1 MRLTHSAEEG
11 AGAADEDGRRP
22 PFDTDVLIVG
32 AGPVG
37 LALALDLRHRGVRF
51 LVLDASD
58 GRVEHPKVG
67 TVGPRS
73 MELFRRWGLAHAVR
87 TAGWPG
93 DHPLD
98 VVWVTAVGGHEI
110 HRLPFGT
117 SDSRPPHPWTPE
129 PEQVCPQNLLAPLL
143 ARAVDVHPDGPLRH
157 GCRLDGFVQDAD
169 GVTASATRLAGG
181 APLSLRARW
190 LVGCD
195 GASSTVRGILGVGA
209 PSRHPTRTFR
219 NILFRAPE
227 LDARLGDRRA
237 LVYFLTQPPDLRYPL
252 RAMDGRGLYRLI
264 ASAEAA
270 LHQEPMALLRSAVAV
285 DTPLEVVSE
294 HVWHLTHRIA
304 DRYRVGRVLLAGDAA
319 HTLSPSGGFG
329 MNTGIGDAADLGW
342 KLAADLAGW
351 AGPGLL
357 DAYEAER
364 RPVAERGLEAAGAN
378 LRRTVGRALPKEI
391 LLDGPEGDRARAALA
406 RQLGSAAVRAEFDA
420 PDLHFGMRYASPLIV
435 ADPDGDDGDWRSGAL
450 PGARA
455 PHAWLSGGT
464 STLDLFGAG
473 FRLLCFTDGRS
484 PASLLP
490 TDGRSPDA
498 RVPRGLIDAFARRGV
513 PLAVTHCHDRL
524 VARLYGR
531 PYVLVRPDGHV
542 AWRGTRPPLDPGLLA
557 DTVRG
562 AR

>member
-1 MRLTHSAEEG
+1 MTTTHADGEGSGGRSA
-11 AGAADEDGRRP
+11 

-51 LVLDASD
+51 RLLDASD

-73 MELFRRWGLAHAVR
+73 MELFRRWGLAHAIR

-98 VVWVTAVGGHEI
+98 VAWVTAVGGHEI
-110 HRLPFGT
+110 HRLAFGT
-117 SDSRPPHPWTPE
+117 SDSRPPLPWTPE
-129 PEQVCPQNLLAPLL
+129 PEQVCPQHLLLPLL
-143 ARAVDVHPDGPLRH
+143 ARAVGVHPDGPLRH
-157 GCRLDGFVQDAD
+157 GRRLDGLVQDAT
-169 GVTASATRLAGG
+169 GVTASVTRLADGTRRTV
-181 APLSLRARW
+181 RARW

-195 GASSTVRGILGVGA
+195 GATSTVRRLLGVDA
-209 PSRHPTRTFR
+209 PSRHPVRVFR

-237 LVYFLTQPPDLRYPL
+237 LVYFLTRPPDLRYPL
-252 RAMDGRGLYRLI
+252 RSMDGHGLYRLT
-264 ASAEAA
+264 ATAETAR
-270 LHQEPMALLRSAVAV
+270 HQEPMALLRSAVAV

-319 HTLSPSGGFG
+319 HTLPPAGGFG

-342 KLAADLAGW
+342 KLAAELAGW

-357 DAYEAER
+357 DAYATER
-364 RPVAERGLEAAGAN
+364 RPVAERGLAAAGAN
-378 LRRTVGRALPKEI
+378 LRRTVDRTLPQEI
-391 LLDGPEGDRARAALA
+391 LLDTPEGDRARAALA
-406 RQLGSAAVRAEFDA
+406 RQLGSEAVHTEFDA
-420 PDLHFGMRYASPLIV
+420 PDLHFGHRYASPLIV
-435 ADPDGDDGDWRSGAL
+435 TDPDGDDGDWRSGAL

-464 STLDLFGAG
+464 STLDLFGTG
-473 FRLLCFTDGRS
+473 FRLLCFADA
-484 PASLLP
+484 PP
-490 TDGRSPDA
+490 PDA
-498 RVPRGLIDAFARRGV
+498 LTDAFARRSV

-542 AWRGTRPPLDPGLLA
+542 AWRADGPPLDPGLLV